1 MVLISWFG
9 RNKPENPVADS
20 AKIQALIANLPADD
34 SAEAL
39 QEIAKQLQEMHRLAE
54 LKLEQR
60 FRNLDLLDGASRT
73 HERALLLE
81 YLATPRHKKSHEQK
95 LWSSA
100 HDFWRE
106 LGEGYQRCFREAEK
120 AGAAAKATLPIFVG
134 RALRALRQQLRWALL
149 RYESSEPRV
158 WTDMA
163 RLYLFAEEKGFTAE
177 PIAVYPGSSG
187 SGTAK
192 QEFLKALMLA
202 ASSTDSLQPVAQDL
216 ATRLVAHFAG
226 MFVITDQADEVCTHW
241 IDLAS
246 PKIPVRLVRQP
257 PKSASVRYIGAGAGL
272 HELEQLR
279 AHIAYTRSL
288 PEGLD
293 LNGAYDD
300 DTVLALLKHLEQDWA
315 GKTQSRRFERRK
327 AAGRVTVVPGLKEI
341 IESLEF
347 AYNDSLDFTHR
358 QTAESWIVEDMSEGG
373 YGAVIP
379 SVAGDWVEVGSL
391 IGVEGETFRDWRVG
405 VIRRVARTEQQQQRV
420 GVHLLTQ
427 ASALVSLRRPS
438 AATAG
443 KAPAPRPAV
452 LISPKPEGQK
462 EVDIAL
468 AKGVFDANE
477 NLEMLIGGE
486 IYLLRPLE
494 TIERGPHY
502 EVVRFS
508 ILRAVH

>member
-1 MVLISWFG
+1 LISWFG
-9 RNKPENPVADS
+9 RNKPERVVADN
-20 AKIQALIANLPADD
+20 ARIQALIANLPADD
-34 SAEAL
+34 SADAL
-39 QEIAKQLQEMHRLAE
+39 QGITKQLEEMHRLSE

-60 FRNLDLLDGASRT
+60 FRNLDVLDGASRT
-73 HERALLLE
+73 HEHALLLE

-100 HDFWRE
+100 YNFWRE
-106 LGEGYQRCFREAEK
+106 LGEEYQRCFREADK
-120 AGAAAKATLPIFVG
+120 TGAAKATLPIFVG

-149 RYESSEPRV
+149 RYESCEPRV
-158 WTDMA
+158 WTEMA
-163 RLYLFAEEKGFTAE
+163 RLYQYAEEKAFTVE
-177 PIAVYPGSSG
+177 PVAVYPGSSG

-192 QEFLKALMLA
+192 HEFLKALMLA

-226 MFVITDQADEVCTHW
+226 MFVITDKPDDSHTHW
-241 IDLAS
+241 IDLAA
-246 PKIPVRLVRQP
+246 PKTPVRLVRQP
-257 PKSASVRYIGAGAGL
+257 PASATVRYIGAGSGL

-293 LNGAYDD
+293 LNGNFGDE
-300 DTVLALLKHLEQDWA
+300 TVLALLKHLEQDWA

-347 AYNDSLDFTHR
+347 AYNDSLDFTH
-358 QTAESWIVEDMSEGG
+358 QQAAESWIVEDMSEGG

-405 VIRRVARTEQQQQRV
+405 VIRRVTRTEEQQQRV
-420 GVHLLTQ
+420 GVQLLTQ
-427 ASALVSLRRPS
+427 SSTLVGLRRPL
-438 AATAG
+438 AATTG

-452 LISPKPEGQK
+452 LISPKPDGQK
-462 EVDIAL
+462 DIDIAV
-468 AKGVFDANE
+468 AREVFDSNE
-477 NLEMLIGGE
+477 NLEMLIGDE
-486 IYLLRPLE
+486 IYLLRPKE

-502 EVVRFS
+502 EVIRFA